1 MYEAQIDKI
10 IERFR
15 EAKNSKGLTEEQ
27 VSEISGVPLSWVKSL
42 FNGEI
47 ENPEIYETI
56 GVANAI
62 GVTPAEID
70 KILGFNQCECHIG
83 VYWNYDFSELITRK
97 DFEDLL
103 KKKGS
108 YTREKY
114 CNQASCTNLEK
125 FEFCPKCGRKINWDA
140 IRENR

>member
-1 MYEAQIDKI
+1 MYEKQINKM

-15 EAKNSKGLTEEQ
+15 EAKNSKGLTVEQ
-27 VSEISGVPLSWVKSL
+27 ISEISGVSLSWVKGL

-47 ENPEIYETI
+47 ENPEFCETMD
-56 GVANAI
+56 VASAV

-70 KILGFNQCECHIG
+70 GIFNQCKCYIG
-83 VYWNYDFSELITRK
+83 VYWDYDFSELMTRK

-103 KKKGS
+103 S
-108 YTREKY
+108 REFYTREQY
-114 CNQASCTNLEK
+114 CDKEFSTNLEK
-125 FEFCPKCGRKINWDA
+125 FDFCPKCGKKIDWDA